1 MFDNTSKRIAGIFKK
16 ISGNSK
22 ITEKN
27 VEEAV
32 EEIKNALIDAD
43 VNLRVV
49 RRFVNST
56 LEEAKGEKVLK
67 SVNPGE
73 QFVKIVYDK
82 IVSLLKGSESTE
94 LELKGP
100 DVVTPIVLMGL
111 QGNGKTTTAG
121 KLAFYLAKKGR
132 RPLLVA
138 CDLKRAAAVEQLEIV
153 GKNAGVE
160 VFKIDGETNV
170 NKVASEALSYAKKNQ
185 FDILIIDTAGRL
197 SIDEELMNEL
207 QGLTNLVNP
216 VEKLFVIDASMGQ
229 EAATISKE
237 FNEKVGITGVILTKF
252 DSDTRGG
259 AALSIASV
267 VGRPIKFV
275 GNGEKKEDLDV
286 FYPERTA
293 SRILGMGDVVSLVEK
308 AESLVSEEE
317 AEKLEE
323 AMKKGNFTIADY
335 LMQLE
340 QLSKMGGVKKFM
352 SLLPEMGGNIDTDTL
367 ENETMKKEKAMIQ
380 SMTKKERENFRLIGP
395 PRRKRIAKGSGVSV
409 SDVDRFLRK
418 FEKIRLTMKK
428 VTKNKKLQAAMLEK
442 FGTLG

>member
-121 KLAFYLAKKGR
+121 KLAFYLTKKGR

-160 VFKIDGETNV
+160 VFKIDGETSV

-185 FDILIIDTAGRL
+185 FDTLIIDTAGRL

-267 VGRPIKFV
+267 VGSPIKFV

-352 SLLPEMGGNIDTDTL
+352 SLLPEMGGNIDTDIL

>member
-1 MFDNTSKRIAGIFKK
+1 MFENTSKRIASIFKK
-16 ISGNSK
+16 ISGNSV

-27 VEEAV
+27 VDDAV

-82 IVSLLKGSESTE
+82 IVSLLKGTESTE
-94 LELKGP
+94 LVLKGP
-100 DVVTPIVLMGL
+100 DVVSPIVLMGL

-121 KLAFYLAKKGR
+121 KLAYYLKKKGR

-153 GKNAGVE
+153 GENAGVP
-160 VFKIDGETNV
+160 VFKIVGETDV
-170 NKVASEALSYAKKNQ
+170 NKVVEEAVLFAKKNQ
-185 FDILIIDTAGRL
+185 FDTLIIDTAGRL
-197 SIDEELMNEL
+197 SIDDELMNEL
-207 QGLTNLVNP
+207 SRLTSLVNP
-216 VEKLFVIDASMGQ
+216 LEKLFVIDASMGQ

-237 FNEKVGITGVILTKF
+237 FNEKIGITGVILTKF

-267 VGRPIKFV
+267 VGKPIKFV

-308 AESLVSEEE
+308 AESLVSEED
-317 AEKLEE
+317 AERLNK
-323 AMKKGNFTIADY
+323 AMESHNFTIADY
-335 LMQLE
+335 LLQLE

-352 SLLPEMGGNIDTDTL
+352 SMLPETGANLDTDTL
-367 ENETMKKEKAMIQ
+367 ENETLKKEKAMIY

-409 SDVDRFLRK
+409 GEVDRFLRK

-428 VTKNKKLQAAMLEK
+428 VSKNKKLQAAMLEK
-442 FGTLG
+442 FGNLG

>member
-160 VFKIDGETNV
+160 VFKIDGETSV
-170 NKVASEALSYAKKNQ
+170 NKVANEALSYAKKNQ
-185 FDILIIDTAGRL
+185 FDTLIIDTAGRL

-409 SDVDRFLRK
+409 GDVDRFLRK

>member
-121 KLAFYLAKKGR
+121 KLAFYLTKKGR

-160 VFKIDGETNV
+160 VFKIDGETSV

-185 FDILIIDTAGRL
+185 FDTLIIDTAGRL

-229 EAATISKE
+229 EAAKISKE

-352 SLLPEMGGNIDTDTL
+352 SLLPEMGGNIDTDIL

>member
-1 MFDNTSKRIAGIFKK
+1 MFENTSKRISSIFKK
-16 ISGNSK
+16 ISGNSV

-27 VEEAV
+27 VDEAV

-82 IVSLLKGSESTE
+82 IVALLKGNENTS

-121 KLAFYLAKKGR
+121 KLAFYLTKKGR
-132 RPLLVA
+132 RVLLVA
-138 CDLKRAAAVEQLEIV
+138 CDLKRAAAVEQLEVV
-153 GKNAGVE
+153 GENAGVE
-160 VFKIDGETNV
+160 VFKIDGETSV
-170 NKVASEALSYAKKNQ
+170 NRVASEALSYAKKNQ
-185 FDILIIDTAGRL
+185 FDTLIIDTAGRL
-197 SIDEELMNEL
+197 SIDDELMDEL
-207 QGLTNLVNP
+207 KGLTSLVNP

-317 AEKLEE
+317 AERLEK
-323 AMKKGNFTIADY
+323 AMEKGNFTIADY
-335 LMQLE
+335 LLQLE

-352 SLLPEMGGNIDTDTL
+352 SMLPEMGGNVDTDTL
-367 ENETMKKEKAMIQ
+367 ENETMKKEKAMIL

-395 PRRKRIAKGSGVSV
+395 PRRRRIAKGSGVSV
-409 SDVDRFLRK
+409 NDVDRFLRK

-428 VTKNKKLQAAMLEK
+428 VSKNKKLQAAMLEK

>member
-1 MFDNTSKRIAGIFKK
+1 MFENTSKRISSIFKK
-16 ISGNSK
+16 ISGNSV

-27 VEEAV
+27 VDEAV

-82 IVSLLKGSESTE
+82 IVALLKGNENTS

-121 KLAFYLAKKGR
+121 KLAFYLTKKGR
-132 RPLLVA
+132 RVLLVA
-138 CDLKRAAAVEQLEIV
+138 CDLKRAAAVEQLEVV
-153 GKNAGVE
+153 GENAGVE
-160 VFKIDGETNV
+160 VFKIDGETSV
-170 NKVASEALSYAKKNQ
+170 NRVASEALSYAKKNQ
-185 FDILIIDTAGRL
+185 FDTLIIDTAGRL
-197 SIDEELMNEL
+197 SIDDELMDEL
-207 QGLTNLVNP
+207 KGLTSLVNP

-267 VGRPIKFV
+267 VERPIKFV

-317 AEKLEE
+317 AERLEK
-323 AMKKGNFTIADY
+323 AMEKGNFTIADY
-335 LMQLE
+335 LLQLE

-352 SLLPEMGGNIDTDTL
+352 SMLPEMGGNVDTDTL
-367 ENETMKKEKAMIQ
+367 ENETMKKEKAMIL

-395 PRRKRIAKGSGVSV
+395 PRRRRIAKGSGVSV
-409 SDVDRFLRK
+409 NDVDRFLRK

-428 VTKNKKLQAAMLEK
+428 VSKNKKLQAAMLEK